1 MARLVTDACVLR
13 PLLLYCNERWRAYL
27 ESGRSNGAYEVPFYT
42 DAQNNRR
49 DSCSDLGPY
58 LLINTV
64 PMPLKSGYGVAL
76 PAIILRAEIHHRRDP
91 YEFPPMTATDDS
103 IYHGGDL
110 EDEIAIAQRRCT
122 KAPPFNILCAST
134 RYDTTQLGIGH

>member
-1 MARLVTDACVLR
+1 MR
-13 PLLLYCNERWRAYL
+13 PDENPDRPQGPPLTSTGVSTSKVVVRM
-27 ESGRSNGAYEVPFYT
+27 VPTKFRFT
-42 DAQNNRR
+42 RTHKITGEIR
-49 DSCSDLGPY
+49 SDLGPY

-64 PMPLKSGYGVAL
+64 PIPLKSGYGVAL

-122 KAPPFNILCAST
+122 KAPLST
-134 RYDTTQLGIGH
+134 SYVRALATIQRNSESGIRQIR